1 MSSHPLHQ
9 TAAALIAKRG
19 HDFTMDE
26 LALAAG
32 VSRATLYRQ
41 VGSREALL
49 AALEAQGVVLPPSPP
64 GVWDQ
69 ALDAARTLAR
79 QGGLEALT
87 MEGVAAE
94 AGLGVATLYRRF
106 GDRAGLLSA
115 LMERAGARAKARAM
129 ALDEDA
135 EPQEALTGLVAG
147 ALAVLWEDGWLI
159 QLGAAASGAQLAALQ
174 EARGRS
180 MGTLEALS
188 RWMARQMKRG
198 WLRPADPEE
207 LAGAL
212 MGATLLHGMMGTS
225 HTDEALARRLVTL
238 FLDGA
243 RAR

>member
-1 MSSHPLHQ
+1 
-9 TAAALIAKRG
+9 
-19 HDFTMDE
+19 MDE

-49 AALEAQGVVLPPSPP
+49 AALAEQGVVLPPTPP
-64 GVWDQ
+64 GVRDQ
-69 ALDAARTLAR
+69 ALDAARALAR
-79 QGGLEALT
+79 RGGLEALT
-87 MEGVAAE
+87 MEAVAAE

-115 LMERAGARAKARAM
+115 LMERAGARAAARAM

-135 EPQEALTGLVAG
+135 EPQEALTRLVAG
-147 ALAVLWEDGWLI
+147 ALGVLREDGWLM
-159 QLGAAASGAQLAALQ
+159 QLGAAASGAQLAALH

-180 MGTLEALS
+180 MGTLAALS
-188 RWMARQMKRG
+188 HWMARQMKRG
-198 WLRPADPEE
+198 WLHPADPDE
-207 LAGAL
+207 LTMAL
-212 MGATLLHGMMGTS
+212 LGATLLHGLMGPVGD
-225 HTDEALARRLVTL
+225 DEALARRLVAL